1 LLREYNRWAVIKMKK
16 NGFTLV
22 EVIVAMAVG
31 ALIMA
36 AVYGFMTLVQK
47 NSANA
52 DRRIVTQQD
61 TRMVLDL
68 MASEISMASYSNS
81 DAANVWSNASLLA
94 CITNF
99 DKTCKGIKSATAN
112 SIAVAMN
119 LNGGAPNYSTTIGDV
134 ENEYIVYSYDGASTL
149 TRSVNCVGA
158 AILGGSAPYTNVSN
172 AKAGPGNTPVPMFR
186 YYDGTNTLISAP
198 VSTANIPNI
207 RRILIT
213 IVADTAEKD
222 VSTQQYKR
230 MVYSTSVMVRNHG
243 FGY

>member
-1 LLREYNRWAVIKMKK
+1 MKK

-22 EVIVAMAVG
+22 ETIIALAVG
-31 ALIMA
+31 AIIMA
-36 AVYGFMTLVQK
+36 AVYGYMTLVQK

-68 MASEISMASYSNS
+68 MATEIRMASYNPRDMAHIWS
-81 DAANVWSNASLLA
+81 DASPLA

-99 DKTCKGIKSATAN
+99 DKMCKGIKSATA
-112 SIAVAMN
+112 SAIAVAMD
-119 LNGGAPNYSTTIGDV
+119 LDSSGRIGDGN
-134 ENEYIVYSYDGASTL
+134 NEYIVYAYDGASTL
-149 TRSVNCVGA
+149 TRSVSCDSSA
-158 AILGGSAPYTNVSN
+158 DAILGGSAPFTNVRN
-172 AKAGPGNTPVPMFR
+172 AAAGVPLFR
-186 YYDGTNTLISAP
+186 YYDSTNAQISAP
-198 VSTANIPNI
+198 VSNANIQNI

-222 VSTQQYKR
+222 INTQQYKR

-243 FGY
+243 FAY

>member
-1 LLREYNRWAVIKMKK
+1 MIKMKK

-22 EVIVAMAVG
+22 ESIVAMAVG

-36 AVYGFMTLVQK
+36 AVYGYMTLVQK
-47 NSANA
+47 SSANA
-52 DRRIVTQQD
+52 DRKIVTQQD

-68 MASEISMASYSNS
+68 MASEIRMASYSNS
-81 DAANVWSNASLLA
+81 DAANVWSNASPLA

-99 DKTCKGIKSATAN
+99 DKTNKGIKNATAN

-119 LNGGAPNYSTTIGDV
+119 LNGGPPSYSTSIGDFA
-134 ENEYIVYSYDGASTL
+134 NEYIVYSYDGASTL

-158 AILGGSAPYTNVSN
+158 DILGGNAPFTNVRN
-172 AKAGPGNTPVPMFR
+172 ATAGPGNTAVPMFR
-186 YYDGTNTLISAP
+186 YYDGADTLLAAP
-198 VSTANIPNI
+198 INIPDI

-222 VSTQQYKR
+222 VGTQKFKR

-243 FGY
+243 FDY